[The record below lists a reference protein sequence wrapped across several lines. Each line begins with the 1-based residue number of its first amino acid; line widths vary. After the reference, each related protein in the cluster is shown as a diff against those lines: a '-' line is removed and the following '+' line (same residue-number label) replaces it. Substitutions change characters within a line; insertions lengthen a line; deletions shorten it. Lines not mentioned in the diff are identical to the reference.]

1 MKRRKCII
9 IINRSCIETW
19 YGRMYQRRLHWYP
32 LSSLK
37 ITKRRLKNTPWEK
50 SLSGLYETV
59 STRIRR
65 SGASDTRGYSTKF
78 SVRGRL
84 RSGIQ
89 PLAFNILFL
98 TEKAPLSYTFYWQMI
113 TFHIR
118 SLELCILFNCCKCTD
133 MNQSQNQNSFV
144 DFFTPNW
151 KFICLSDLGFFT
163 DANDRFPHP
172 FLYLRQ
178 RNPYPFLYL
187 KPEKDTPFGGSLP
200 V

>member
-1 MKRRKCII
+1 MRKAII
-9 IINRSCIETW
+9 RFIRD
-19 YGRMYQRRLHWYP
+19 
-32 LSSLK
+32 SLYDVPVHL
-37 ITKRRLKNTPWEK
+37 T
-50 SLSGLYETV
+50 SGG
-59 STRIRR
+59 TRQ
-65 SGASDTRGYSTKF
+65 SF
-78 SVRGRL
+78 VRGRL

-178 RNPYPFLYL
+178 WNPYPFLYL